1 MFCTFVSLMGLIGFR
16 ILSEVCEER
25 ASEGGSDEA
34 FFRSRAQS
42 LEYKALFCFL
52 ISCIAAFF
60 GL

>member
-1 MFCTFVSLMGLIGFR
+1 MGLIGFR

-34 FFRSRAQS
+34 FFLSRAQS

-60 GL
+60 GV